1 MVTVYNDADFEA
13 VYNQKKRILGIFWG
27 VTAVYLAICVAFLI
41 YHISLPY
48 ADKMLFLPKL
58 VVYIASGLYVIFA
71 FPFLGIK
78 FGRVRRYYK
87 MMYYLSEGIKNE
99 EICYFLCFEKKDLQ
113 KDWVDVDSCVFTT
126 WNKKK
131 SEWMERE
138 AYFDAEKTLPDFKEG
153 DLVKYIVQSNFI
165 VQYDIVKRH
174 AIEFEYED
182 DDDESVEDV
191 EAVVEDGEPATGEN
205 TENMEPVK
213 NTESADVSDDTANES
228 AE

>member
-13 VYNQKKRILGIFWG
+13 VYNQRKRILNVFWG
-27 VTAVYLAICVAFLI
+27 VTAAYLAICVACLI

-48 ADKMLFLPKL
+48 ADKMLFLPKMI
-58 VVYIASGLYVIFA
+58 VYIVSAVYVIFA

-113 KDWVDVDSCVFTT
+113 KDWVDVNSCVFTT

-138 AYFDAEKTLPDFKEG
+138 AYFDPEKTMPDFKEG

-182 DDDESVEDV
+182 EEAEETDEMPAEIETSETAGQKTV
-191 EAVVEDGEPATGEN
+191 EAETSPETEN
-205 TENMEPVK
+205 TEQ
-213 NTESADVSDDTANES
+213 TEV
-228 AE
+228 

>member
-1 MVTVYNDADFEA
+1 MTRVYNDADFLS
-13 VYNQKKRILGIFWG
+13 VCKQKSKISLVFWL
-27 VTAVYLAICVAFLI
+27 VTLAYVALCVALLI

-48 ADKMLFLPKL
+48 ASPKATLPKVL
-58 VVYIASGLYVIFA
+58 AYVATGLYVVFA

-78 FGRVRRYYK
+78 YGRVRRYYK

-113 KDWVDVDSCVFTT
+113 KDFVDVMGCVFTT

-138 AYFDAEKTLPDFKEG
+138 AYFDVEKELPDFKEG
-153 DLVKYIVQSNFI
+153 DLVKYVVQSNFI
-165 VQYDIVKRH
+165 VQYDIIKRH

-182 DDDESVEDV
+182 EEDGTDDVKEDTKEDV
-191 EAVVEDGEPATGEN
+191 TPVADGQAEA
-205 TENMEPVK
+205 
-213 NTESADVSDDTANES
+213 
-228 AE
+228 